1 MIIKIKA
8 PEIRFDIC
16 YKRCIR
22 TQQWD
27 AVKVWNSRNVTA
39 ESVVDEHKVAATI
52 TALKKLEGLLLLYGN
67 KKKCKST
74 QSLPD
79 IRISKIKSQTCSAGN
94 Y

>member
-1 MIIKIKA
+1 MFIKIKA
-8 PEIRFDIC
+8 LEMRSDLC

-22 TQQWD
+22 TQQWE
-27 AVKVWNSRNVTA
+27 AAKVWDSWNITA

-67 KKKCKST
+67 KKKFGNT
-74 QSLPD
+74 QHSYFVL
-79 IRISKIKSQTCSAGN
+79 IKIKSQTCSAGS